1 MKLRARYLIIGLCA
15 CVMFALM
22 GCGDDSSEGTV
33 EQRTHNLH
41 LGLGSRQYD
50 FSITRNAG
58 DLPANFV
65 NYETYRK
72 RSDVGLP
79 PFSQIQCYMTYWDT
93 EFNKWDKVPCTFTY
107 KATTD
112 PNHTDTWSTRVPLKT
127 LTGDKPYYYIYG
139 FLPKENVNDEATI
152 IPYNNDYEKGAVLT
166 INGLNAVLPDDIS
179 IIVGAQGYGA
189 GSAVPDMSTHLG
201 QFRFQ
206 PGDGSADDYL
216 FLLVDHLYAGLQFN
230 MSLESKYSQLRKI
243 KVTKIQM
250 TPVSDSGQNNT
261 VIATVDA
268 TVTIVA
274 NNDNMN
280 PIVEK
285 KNSQGVNISGHVDF
299 VTHAATSAA
308 PAAPAVL
315 YEGEGKWLT
324 TSKMPFL
331 ACFCPS
337 TNRKFILETTY
348 DVYDT
353 QDNLIRKEQTAS
365 NTVKLEW
372 NLNAGQI
379 HTLNITVK
387 PTYLYVLSEPDL
399 DNPGFNVD

>member
-1 MKLRARYLIIGLCA
+1 MCA

-107 KATTD
+107 KVTTD

-299 VTHAATSAA
+299 VTHEATSAA

-315 YEGEGKWLT
+315 YEGEGK
-324 TSKMPFL
+324 
-331 ACFCPS
+331 
-337 TNRKFILETTY
+337 
-348 DVYDT
+348 
-353 QDNLIRKEQTAS
+353 
-365 NTVKLEW
+365 
-372 NLNAGQI
+372 
-379 HTLNITVK
+379 
-387 PTYLYVLSEPDL
+387 
-399 DNPGFNVD
+399 